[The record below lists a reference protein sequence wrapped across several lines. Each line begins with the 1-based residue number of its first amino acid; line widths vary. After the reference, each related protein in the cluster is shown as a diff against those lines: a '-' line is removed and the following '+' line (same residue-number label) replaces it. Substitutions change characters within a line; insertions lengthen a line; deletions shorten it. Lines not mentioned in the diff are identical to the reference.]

1 MNETGQ
7 WLLSLSYIIV
17 PIWTAIIGGTY
28 YVVEKLA
35 RDRKKLRMLPGLAT
49 IIVGGMSML
58 ITFVIL
64 ANIFF

>member
-7 WLLSLSYIIV
+7 WLLALSYIIV
-17 PIWTAIIGGTY
+17 PIWTGIIGGTY
-28 YVVEKLA
+28 YVVEELV
-35 RDRKKLRMLPGLAT
+35 RDKKKLRMLPGLAA
-49 IIVGGMSML
+49 IIIGGMSIL

>member
-17 PIWTAIIGGTY
+17 PILTAITGGTY
-28 YVVEKLA
+28 YVVEELV
-35 RDRKKLRMLPGLAT
+35 RDRKKLRALPGLAA
-49 IIVGGMSML
+49 IIVGGISML